1 MSWKHL
7 SLLLLLLPPW
17 LRLLFPGVKVSGGAL
32 YPFHSSSQTPSVI
45 LHHWRKPFLV
55 CCPAHNLSCDHPVET
70 HGKRFVSR
78 CGLLMSM
85 APRYL
90 YCHTSPHSAFLS
102 ISYIFSW
109 ICLTCFYDP
118 YLLFFLRCA
127 LINQFSCFLS
137 PCRAYLVLD
146 FRPHGCPVILALWW
160 IQENKWICNSLLKC
174 FLIIMT
180 ETALFPTF

>member
-1 MSWKHL
+1 M
-7 SLLLLLLPPW
+7 
-17 LRLLFPGVKVSGGAL
+17 L
-32 YPFHSSSQTPSVI
+32 YTPSTAAP
-45 LHHWRKPFLV
+45 KPLQWSRTTEGSPFWSAVLPTIFLV
-55 CCPAHNLSCDHPVET
+55 TTQWKPME
-70 HGKRFVSR
+70 KRFVSR

-102 ISYIFSW
+102 IFYIFSW
-109 ICLTCFYDP
+109 IRLTCFYDP
-118 YLLFFLRCA
+118 YLLFFLRYA
-127 LINQFSCFLS
+127 LINQFSCSLS
-137 PCRAYLVLD
+137 PCIAYLVLD

-174 FLIIMT
+174 FLIIRT